1 MRVLLIEQ
9 KVQRMSFFNAFEQVH
24 DQICGKFWIQQ
35 LSIQDFKDLH
45 MISDEKRHP
54 RENRLGVLLQTH
66 VFLDAEAPVGLQF
79 VSQQLKD
86 LFLFLLHRRIP
97 WSTFCRLLLVSCA
110 DVLLVL
116 EAPVAAEQVFDLLGS
131 LLHIARG
138 DIEDQSAFG
147 RMGNLD
153 IGCLRAS
160 RPRLLSL
167 RAVSG
172 VVPPLGRLA
181 PMGLELG
188 SRAAV
193 SRKAQSLAPKHP
205 LIIKILAKKKQK
217 IMSGQQVCQEGRAEP
232 PSSKVSL
239 GPQASLGPDI
249 IRASWYTCLH
259 KCRFQSTTLY

>member
-1 MRVLLIEQ
+1 M
-9 KVQRMSFFNAFEQVH
+9 
-24 DQICGKFWIQQ
+24 
-35 LSIQDFKDLH
+35 
-45 MISDEKRHP
+45 
-54 RENRLGVLLQTH
+54 
-66 VFLDAEAPVGLQF
+66 
-79 VSQQLKD
+79 
-86 LFLFLLHRRIP
+86 
-97 WSTFCRLLLVSCA
+97 SCA

-138 DIEDQSAFG
+138 NIEDQSAFG

-167 RAVSG
+167 RVVSG

-193 SRKAQSLAPKHP
+193 SSKALSLAPKHL

-217 IMSGQQVCQEGRAEP
+217 IMSGQ
-232 PSSKVSL
+232 
-239 GPQASLGPDI
+239 
-249 IRASWYTCLH
+249 
-259 KCRFQSTTLY
+259 